1 MKKTIETKEVL
12 AAIAV
17 AQQAIT
23 AANSNIETALHNKTA
38 GGEDIAAAQNCLNA
52 AYLELQILV
61 DNICDDED
69 DETHEIVK
77 VKASIYKDF
86 VERELWGEAE
96 IKKTFEHIRH
106 TGYVYDRQRTYKEFS
121 VFDKDGNCKIL
132 IAK

>member
-12 AAIAV
+12 AVIAV
-17 AQQAIT
+17 AQQALEAGDT
-23 AANSNIETALHNKTA
+23 RRAN
-38 GGEDIAAAQNCLNA
+38 
-52 AYLELQILV
+52 LELQILV
-61 DNICDDED
+61 ENICDDED
-69 DETHEIVK
+69 DETHEIIK

-86 VERELWGEAE
+86 VERELWEEAE

-106 TGYVYDRQRTYKEFS
+106 TGYVYDRQRVYKEFS